1 MRKLKTGGRDKN
13 SMDADACCHHCFHCF
28 KLAEIAITKRMTAL
42 PVIFD
47 TFEYL
52 LMHHLQLEKLKMRKI

>member
-13 SMDADACCHHCFHCF
+13 SMDAAASCHHCF
-28 KLAEIAITKRMTAL
+28 KLAEIAITKRITAL

-47 TFEYL
+47 TFEYV